1 MGKVREI
8 TAETLF
14 WAGLGFK
21 VLAAL
26 KKRKDEN
33 AAKVGALKK
42 NATFA
47 ANHKTQT
54 AMREQESTGR
64 QIAKIGRP
72 RNVFDELQGHVGPD
86 GRTYYDADDVFRY
99 YDRRFAEVFGK
110 SYHRIFND

>member
-1 MGKVREI
+1 MGKLREL

-14 WAGLGFK
+14 WAALGFK

-54 AMREQESTGR
+54 AMKEQEKAKRAEKIGQSA
-64 QIAKIGRP
+64 IAKPQPHIGK
-72 RNVFDELQGHVGPD
+72 N
-86 GRTYYDADDVFRY
+86 GRICYDYMEIVKYYDK
-99 YDRRFAEVFGK
+99 RFAEVFGDR
-110 SYHRIFND
+110 YNRRFDD